1 MYGYKPGPAFSCGSS
16 LVGAVCLR
24 ECSQM
29 QREAKMKLGQGERER
44 EQQGAEMEEID
55 DSVQVHRRPLWD
67 TPDQLTPKF

>member
-1 MYGYKPGPAFSCGSS
+1 
-16 LVGAVCLR
+16 
-24 ECSQM
+24 M
-29 QREAKMKLGQGERER
+29 QREAKMKLGKGERER